1 MFTEKI
7 YEEIRHFLDVA
18 QLLPTCTPNYATPV
32 QSLAQYLITNEES
45 LTSYPLT
52 RAHRMAAPEG
62 APVEEC

>member
-45 LTSYPLT
+45 LNFLSADPGSPDG
-52 RAHRMAAPEG
+52 RPG
-62 APVEEC
+62 GCPC